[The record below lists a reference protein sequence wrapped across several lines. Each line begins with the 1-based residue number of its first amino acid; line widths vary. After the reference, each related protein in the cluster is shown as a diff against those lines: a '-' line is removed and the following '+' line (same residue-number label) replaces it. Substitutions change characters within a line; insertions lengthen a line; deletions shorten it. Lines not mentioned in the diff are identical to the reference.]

1 MNSFQQNQISNEEI
15 QPINNKSFEEDGNS
29 SPEIN
34 SSDIQKKRNSGV
46 SGTSNTSNVSNSTG
60 LCSYYVI
67 TCPWEVR

>member
-46 SGTSNTSNVSNSTG
+46 SGTSNASNVSNSTG